1 MMGGWCAR
9 MAVNSLYSAQTGGV
23 FPFRCSMQLFNGQL
37 VGWEAGERDY
47 PGGGIEIVPHRP

>member
-1 MMGGWCAR
+1 
-9 MAVNSLYSAQTGGV
+9 
-23 FPFRCSMQLFNGQL
+23 MQLFNGQL